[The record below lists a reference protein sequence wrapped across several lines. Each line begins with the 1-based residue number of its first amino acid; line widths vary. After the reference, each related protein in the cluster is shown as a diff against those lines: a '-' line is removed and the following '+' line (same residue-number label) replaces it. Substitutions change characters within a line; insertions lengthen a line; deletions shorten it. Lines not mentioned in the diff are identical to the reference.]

1 MIFVCYKLLI
11 LDLYTKSGG
20 MFVLQEDGKLY
31 IFLELVTQGSLAALY
46 QKYCFQDSQ
55 VSAYTR
61 QILNGLK
68 YLHQRNGLHRW
79 VIECVVWY
87 IFFWIIFLAGHWEP
101 VHCWI
106 TRDIKCANI
115 LVDANGLVKLADF
128 GLAKEVLLTLSNTC
142 CTISLSLYSIFCWLF
157 LICHFADVNFEPGK
171 I

>member
-1 MIFVCYKLLI
+1 MWYKPLI

-46 QKYCFQDSQ
+46 QKYCLQDSQ

-61 QILNGLK
+61 QILNGLN
-68 YLHQRNGLHRW
+68 YLHQRNVLHRW
-79 VIECVVWY
+79 VLECVVWY
-87 IFFWIIFLAGHWEP
+87 IFFCIIFLAGHWEP
-101 VHCWI
+101 VRCWI

-128 GLAKEVLLTLSNTC
+128 GLAKEVLLTPSNTC
-142 CTISLSLYSIFCWLF
+142 CIINLSQHSILCWLF
-157 LICHFADVNFEPGK
+157 SNQPFADVNFEPSK